1 MKRRE
6 RKRVALY
13 ELRGPDV
20 STIMTDRP
28 HRDVMA
34 WVSRRLNELACGI
47 RQEPVTVTMSYTRHR
62 LSIGSG
68 PRRRKMVLYTVYRKK
83 TDELVA
89 LDEPPARCA
98 ELMGVSVAS
107 FHAIASRF
115 RHGYGGQKWEIYSR
129 VAGEEDEVD
138 MTIREIMDQV
148 RRVDMLCELIDGYCS
163 DYVAPAALEQARQ
176 DLGEERERL
185 LDMTVEDAY

>member
-1 MKRRE
+1 M
-6 RKRVALY
+6 ALY
-13 ELRGPDV
+13 DLHGQDGEL
-20 STIMTDRP
+20 ILTDRP
-28 HRDVMA
+28 HRDIMSY
-34 WVSRRLNELACGI
+34 VSRRLNELACGI
-47 RQEPVTVTMSYTRHR
+47 RKEPVTVTMSYKRHR

-68 PRRRKMVLYTVYRKK
+68 PRRREMVLYTVYRKK

-89 LDEPPARCA
+89 LDETPARCA
-98 ELMGVSVAS
+98 ELMGVSLAS

-115 RHGYGGQKWEIYSR
+115 RHGCGGQKWEIEQR
-129 VAGEEDEVD
+129 AAGMEDEVD

-163 DYVAPAALEQARQ
+163 DYVAPASLEQARQ
-176 DLGEERERL
+176 EMGEERDRL